1 MWSADICVVQAIC
14 WLSRCK
20 QSWFRTSQRQI
31 KNSALRILQLT
42 ACCQPCLL
50 LLLGLPIRPGAFS
63 EIEVRGTAPGCQLPS
78 AVAFLHC
85 LVGCRMSW
93 SSALPAPPACCA
105 QAAFFSYLLS
115 PNPKLWLDLLC
126 WCCLNLFSR
135 LLGQYSWKASVYAV
149 HLSSLGEADLFGKVM
164 LSFVLPKG
172 L

>member
-31 KNSALRILQLT
+31 KNSALRILQLS

-50 LLLGLPIRPGAFS
+50 LLLGLPSGQEHFLKYGGARNCS
-63 EIEVRGTAPGCQLPS
+63 WLP
-78 AVAFLHC
+78 AALC
-85 LVGCRMSW
+85 CRVP
-93 SSALPAPPACCA
+93 ALPGGLQDELELCPASSPSLLCPGILLLH
-105 QAAFFSYLLS
+105 LLS

-126 WCCLNLFSR
+126 WCCLNLYSR

-164 LSFVLPKG
+164 LSFVLSKG